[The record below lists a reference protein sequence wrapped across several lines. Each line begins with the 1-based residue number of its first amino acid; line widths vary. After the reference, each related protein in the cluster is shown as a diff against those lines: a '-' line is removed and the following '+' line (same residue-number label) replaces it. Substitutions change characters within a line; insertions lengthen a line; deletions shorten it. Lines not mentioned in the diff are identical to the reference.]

1 MHFKKS
7 NLKANYCMTD
17 ISGNELSIEK
27 TRLERGLGLNE
38 NDDLMWSEHVNRMV
52 AKEYSLARRH

>member
-1 MHFKKS
+1 
-7 NLKANYCMTD
+7 MTD